1 MKLDKFF
8 DKIYERL
15 MFYIPTIIIYT
26 YLIFALRKNNHFFG
40 LNESSN
46 LIDCMYYTSIVFTGS
61 GYGEIYPQTQM
72 GRIIILSLSL
82 VKLLIIIYPIESLNE
97 YFTVENTDISLDD
110 VENIVHEISNYKI
123 NTSGTT

>member
-72 GRIIILSLSL
+72 GRIIILSLSI

-97 YFTVENTDISLDD
+97 YFTVDGSTDITLDD
-110 VENIVHEISNYKI
+110 IESIVDEISNYQI
-123 NTSGTT
+123 NKSVS

>member
-40 LNESSN
+40 LNESSD

-61 GYGEIYPQTQM
+61 GYGDIYPQTQM
-72 GRIIILSLSL
+72 GRIIILSLSII
-82 VKLLIIIYPIESLNE
+82 KLLIIIYPIDSLNE
-97 YFTVENTDISLDD
+97 YFTINNTDITLDD
-110 VENIVHEISNYKI
+110 VENIVHEITNYKL
-123 NTSGTT
+123 NQPVSA